1 MHRFILPSY
10 AAQRLCRCK
19 VFVNLPLLLLLSVF
33 AASWVQA
40 QTLIKGQVLDALDQS
55 PLEGVSVYF
64 DGTSLGTITN
74 AAGFF
79 ELPLSQ
85 KINATLVVSYLGY
98 ETRSIV
104 DLQNLSKGFTAKIFL
119 EEAVVSL
126 DEVVLEPDTW
136 SRERKYRLF
145 KRTFLGEDTA
155 AQRTKILNPEVLRFY
170 YNKQTATLYAYAS
183 APLNIQNKYLGY
195 LVRYALTDFEL
206 SFFKDTVQNEWP
218 QEYISYY
225 AGTSFFTPLALQTK
239 SKYAK
244 NRAKAYDGST
254 LFFMRMLILGQLKEN
269 GFRFFYGQ
277 KEVPWEVVFG
287 LNQEEDFLKVTQ
299 EIPRITILHKK
310 KQSVLEAVNGP
321 FYLDGLGNF
330 APANRLSF
338 GGYMGGKR
346 VAAMLPLDYGISE
359 QP

>member
-1 MHRFILPSY
+1 MHRFILSPY
-10 AAQRLCRCK
+10 AAQRLRRCK
-19 VFVNLPLLLLLSVF
+19 VFANLLLLLLLSVF

-40 QTLIKGQVLDALDQS
+40 QTLIKGQVLDALDQY

-98 ETRSIV
+98 ETRSIA

-119 EEAVVSL
+119 EEAVMSL

-183 APLNIQNKYLGY
+183 TPLNIQNKYLGY

-225 AGTSFFTPLALQTK
+225 AGTSFFTPLVIQTK
-239 SKYAK
+239 SKHAK
-244 NRAKAYDGST
+244 NRAKAYEGST
-254 LFFMRMLILGQLKEN
+254 LQFMRSIMLGQLEKN
-269 GFRFFYGQ
+269 GFKLYYNK
-277 KEVPWEVVFG
+277 KELPWEAVFS
-287 LNQEEDFLKVTQ
+287 LNQEEEFLKVTQ
-299 EIPRITILHKK
+299 EIPRITILHKR
-310 KQSVLEAVNGP
+310 KQSIMEAVSGP
-321 FYLDGLGNF
+321 FFLDGLGNF

-338 GGYMGGKR
+338 GGYMGSKR
-346 VAAMLPLDYGISE
+346 VAAMLPLDYGIE
-359 QP
+359 

>member
-1 MHRFILPSY
+1 MALFCCGMLW
-10 AAQRLCRCK
+10 AQQR
-19 VFVNLPLLLLLSVF
+19 
-33 AASWVQA
+33 
-40 QTLIKGQVLDALDQS
+40 IKGQVLDALDQS

-98 ETRSIV
+98 ETRPIA

-170 YNKQTATLYAYAS
+170 YNKQTATLYSYAS

-225 AGTSFFTPLALQTK
+225 SGTSFFTPLVIQTK
-239 SKYAK
+239 SKHAK
-244 NRAKAYDGST
+244 NRAKAYEGST
-254 LFFMRMLILGQLKEN
+254 LQFMRSIMLGQLEKN
-269 GFRFFYGQ
+269 GFKLYYNK
-277 KEVPWEVVFG
+277 KELPWEAVFS
-287 LNQEEDFLKVTQ
+287 LNQEEEFLKVTQ
-299 EIPRITILHKK
+299 EIPRITILHKR
-310 KQSVLEAVNGP
+310 KQSIMEAVSGP
-321 FYLDGLGNF
+321 FFLDGLGNF

-338 GGYMGGKR
+338 GGYMGSKR
-346 VAAMLPLDYGISE
+346 VAAMLPLDYGIE
-359 QP
+359 